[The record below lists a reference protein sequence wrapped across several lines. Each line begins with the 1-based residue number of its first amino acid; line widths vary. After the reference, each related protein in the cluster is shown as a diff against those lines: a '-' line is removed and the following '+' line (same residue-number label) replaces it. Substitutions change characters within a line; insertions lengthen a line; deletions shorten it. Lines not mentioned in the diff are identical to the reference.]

1 MRFFL
6 FDYHD
11 QPNLKS
17 DHTCTSDDLSKIC
30 MAPIKMQRLHMIK
43 ILDCAAGP
51 GHGMA
56 GWPVDG
62 WMDGW
67 MGGRMD
73 EWINAGICAFKF

>member
-30 MAPIKMQRLHMIK
+30 MAPIKMQRLHMAW
-43 ILDCAAGP
+43 LGGP
-51 GHGMA
+51 
-56 GWPVDG
+56 
-62 WMDGW
+62 WMDGC